1 MEISAHGIRCTHD
14 DSKFF
19 WCTLCKQS
27 LQPTR
32 FTKRSF
38 ISKAL
43 SQLLCVCHVH
53 SSPPA
58 RLTII
63 LTVILLQNGWYSL
76 EGSELV
82 AQWLECRL
90 RICVVRNV
98 TVSISTIYLA
108 LNEFALLISHL
119 LGLQT
124 GCWPMETGTIRKQGW
139 SPIKNYKDPK
149 HALLFT
155 TTAVMKQNNNISF
168 FKCFKNRT

>member
-1 MEISAHGIRCTHD
+1 MHTAYVARMMTQRRSDAHFA
-14 DSKFF
+14 SNPYSLEP
-19 WCTLCKQS
+19 TLI
-27 LQPTR
+27 
-32 FTKRSF
+32 TKRSF

-43 SQLLCVCHVH
+43 SQLLCVCRVH

-58 RLTII
+58 QCLTII
-63 LTVILLQNGWYSL
+63 LTAILLQNGWYSL

-90 RICVVRNV
+90 RIRVMRNV

-119 LGLQT
+119 LGPQT

-149 HALLFT
+149 HVLLYT
-155 TTAVMKQNNNISF
+155 TTAVMKQ
-168 FKCFKNRT
+168 KQ